1 MKHTLKSIKEKLSS
15 EITEVPPML
24 QAPYLPSLD
33 GFRGIS
39 ILLVLIFHVQL
50 ASKYPTFHGDFGVE
64 IFFVISGFI
73 ITTILLKEKVKK
85 QRVSLKKFY
94 IRRSLKIIPIA
105 YLYLL
110 FVIIVN
116 TYYLHVHPNNFLAA
130 ALFLK
135 NTDIIP
141 TWPNGLTD
149 HFWSLSVEEQFY
161 LLFPVILAGNTK
173 RYPYVL
179 LAFLAMLPVVLI
191 LEYKKVGVFGTPAM
205 NTFLDF
211 FRSFMPILL
220 GSLASVLIFKK
231 IIIKRFYRNGI
242 ISNILLLL
250 LAYNLYIGINV
261 AGVRVNTVWLSPVI
275 TAMVIINNL
284 TPSND
289 LFFKFLNS
297 KLLVFIGV
305 ASYSLYVWQQVFILG
320 RPWTGAFP
328 YAGAVW
334 LNVPLAVIAGFAS
347 YYFIEIPLAKLK
359 HKFR

>member
-1 MKHTLKSIKEKLSS
+1 MKYTFKSIKEQLSS

-24 QAPYLPSLD
+24 RASYLPSLD

-39 ILLVLIFHVQL
+39 ILLVLIYHVQL
-50 ASKYPTFHGDFGVE
+50 ALKRPFFQGEFGVE

-85 QRVSLKKFY
+85 QTVSLKKFY

-116 TYYLHVHPNNFLAA
+116 SYYLHVHPNNFLSA
-130 ALFLK
+130 ALFIK

-161 LLFPVILAGNTK
+161 LLFPVILASNTR

-179 LAFLAMLPVVLI
+179 LAFLAVLPVVLI
-191 LEYKKVGVFGTPAM
+191 LEYKQVGVFGTPAM
-205 NTFLDF
+205 NTILDF
-211 FRSFMPILL
+211 FRSFMPILF

-231 IIIKRFYRNGI
+231 IIVKRFYRNTI
-242 ISNILLLL
+242 ISNVLLLL

-261 AGVRVNTVWLSPVI
+261 AGVRVNTIWLCPVVI
-275 TAMVIINNL
+275 AMVIINNL
-284 TPSND
+284 TPSTD

-297 KLLVFIGV
+297 KLLVFVGV

-320 RPWTGAFP
+320 RPWAGAFP
-328 YAGAVW
+328 YGGSLW
-334 LNVPLAVIAGFAS
+334 LNAPLALIIGFAS
-347 YYFIEIPLAKLK
+347 YYLIEIPLAKLK